1 MGQPIES
8 GTSTIDGG
16 QSAAPESQAQTIAI
30 LGAGKI
36 GTVLAKL
43 SLAAGHRTL
52 IAGSGSAARIRLI
65 VEYLAPGA
73 EAMVSADAAAAADVV
88 ILALPLGQYDRLPVE
103 QLRGKLVIDAMNYW
117 WETDGIRDE
126 FTDPERPTS
135 AIVQESLPGARVV
148 KAFNHMGYHD
158 LADWPRPAGHV
169 QRRAIAIAG
178 DDERDVQQV
187 AAIVDG
193 FGFDPVVLESL
204 AAGLHLQPGWPAFG
218 ANEDAETLRG
228 LLVVD

>member
-1 MGQPIES
+1 MSQQVES
-8 GTSTIDGG
+8 IAERSEP
-16 QSAAPESQAQTIAI
+16 SAETLTVAI

-52 IAGSGSAARIRLI
+52 VAGSGSPARIRLI

-103 QLRGKLVIDAMNYW
+103 QLAGKLVIDAMNYW

-126 FTDPERPTS
+126 FTDPERSTS
-135 AIVQESLPGARVV
+135 TIVQEFLPASRVV

-158 LADWPRPAGHV
+158 LADWPRPAGHP
-169 QRRAIAIAG
+169 QRRAIAVAG
-178 DDERDVQQV
+178 DDVRDVELV
-187 AAIVDG
+187 AGLVDD

-204 AAGLHLQPGWPAFG
+204 DAGLHLQPGWAAFG

-228 LLVVD
+228 LIATA